1 MTEASSEYDV
11 SPRAP
16 ATVLR
21 LRKSRF
27 EVRAEGAGDRDAVRR
42 VLRVSFPYKHVLR
55 VTTSDGDPV
64 EYALLDTDDEA
75 HRFAVSLS
83 HMLKSRP

>member
-1 MTEASSEYDV
+1 MR
-11 SPRAP
+11 RAL
-16 ATVLR
+16 AIVL
-21 LRKSRF
+21 LCVACF
-27 EVRAEGAGDRDAVRR
+27 A
-42 VLRVSFPYKHVLR
+42 LSFPYKHVLR